1 MSYRILVV
9 DDDPNIAQI
18 LGYHLER
25 ESFDVAYAHNGEAA
39 IEQFS
44 AHQPDLVLLDVMLPG
59 RSGLDVCHAI
69 RAHDGKQPGIILMS
83 VRAEEMDAVLG
94 LSTGAD
100 DYVRKPF
107 GVAEVV
113 ARCRSLIARRGRDVS
128 GPIELPLPP
137 AELLALR
144 NRTQALTFGD
154 VTVDPRRRE
163 LWLGET
169 LVDLTP
175 TEFDLVHFL
184 ACSPGQVFTRGELLD
199 RVRGYESDVYA
210 RTVDCHVAR
219 LRKKITDLGG
229 PKALVQTVFRVGYRF
244 NDRVAAEAPAT
255 TSEPVAHAL

>member
-18 LGYHLER
+18 LAYHLER
-25 ESFDVAYAHNGEAA
+25 ESFTVWTAHNGTDALALFE
-39 IEQFS
+39 E
-44 AHQPDLVLLDVMLPG
+44 HGPELVLLDVMLPG

-69 RAHDGKQPGIILMS
+69 RRADGPQPGIILMS

-107 GVAEVV
+107 GISEVV
-113 ARCRSLIARRGRDVS
+113 ARCRSLIARRDRDAS

-137 AELLALR
+137 DDMIALR
-144 NRTQALTFGD
+144 NRTEPLHFGAI
-154 VTVDPRRRE
+154 TIDPRRRE
-163 LWLGET
+163 LWIGDT

-184 ACSPGQVFTRGELLD
+184 ACSPGQVFTRAELLD

-219 LRKKITDLGG
+219 MRKKIVDLGG
-229 PKALVQTVFRVGYRF
+229 PKDLVQTIFRVGYRF
-244 NDRVAAEAPAT
+244 NDRVATAVPAT
-255 TSEPVAHAL
+255 TSAPAASAL

>member
-1 MSYRILVV
+1 MSFRILIV

-25 ESFDVAYAHNGEAA
+25 ESFDVAYAHDGAQA
-39 IEQFS
+39 IAQFH
-44 AHQPDLVLLDVMLPG
+44 AHQPDLVLLDVMLPN

-100 DYVRKPF
+100 DYIRKPF
-107 GVAEVV
+107 GIPEVV
-113 ARCRSLIARRGRDVS
+113 ARCRSLIARRDRDAS
-128 GPIELPLPP
+128 GPVELPLPP
-137 AELLALR
+137 AELLEIR

-163 LWLGET
+163 LWLGEV

-184 ACSPGQVFTRGELLD
+184 ACSAGQVFTRAELLE

-219 LRKKITDLGG
+219 MRKKITDLGG
-229 PKALVQTVFRVGYRF
+229 PKDLVQTVFRVGYRF
-244 NDRVAAEAPAT
+244 NDRVAGAAPET
-255 TSEPVAHAL
+255 TSAPVARAL